1 MDLLKY
7 LKPMKNLPDRFSN
20 LAFWRGVRKLKDVVV
35 SAFEYVD
42 SWGDNIE
49 NKLAQMKPID
59 YTRCNRVTA
68 FDEVK
73 QVDFHVIEDTTNDV
87 VIIMFKPPGATIQNM
102 PTDFGQAVG
111 VEYIVNMETNNGI
124 MSSSNNVLMPAEIV
138 KTQTGPNRFSYMLFT
153 NSTCAI
159 AIDKYRVH
167 DWKKPYKATA
177 IRGRLVYYP
186 TIS

>member
-7 LKPMKNLPDRFSN
+7 LAPMKNMPERFSN
-20 LAFWRGVRKLKDVVV
+20 LAFWRGVRKLKDEIV
-35 SAFEYVD
+35 SAFEYMD

-49 NKLAQMKPID
+49 RKISQIKPIN
-59 YTRCNRVTA
+59 YTKCNRVTA

-87 VIIMFKPPGATIQNM
+87 VIIMFKPPEATIRNM

-111 VEYIVNMETNNGI
+111 VEFIVDMETNNGTGSI
-124 MSSSNNVLMPAEIV
+124 NTVLMPAEII
-138 KTQTGPNRFSYMLFT
+138 KTQTGPNTFSYLLYT
-153 NSTCAI
+153 NSTCAV
-159 AIDKYRVH
+159 AIDDFRVH
-167 DWKKPYKATA
+167 DWKKPYKATC
-177 IRGRLVYYP
+177 IRGTLLYYP